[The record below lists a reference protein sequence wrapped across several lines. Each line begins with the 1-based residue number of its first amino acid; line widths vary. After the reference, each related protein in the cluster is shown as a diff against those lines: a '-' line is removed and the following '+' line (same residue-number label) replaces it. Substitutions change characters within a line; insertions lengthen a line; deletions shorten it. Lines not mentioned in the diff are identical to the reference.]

1 VHSVHDPVTGSED
14 DRVRRIHLAD
24 EAEVLYD
31 LPDRGPLPL
40 VEPVL
45 GVDLREVIK
54 RDLLYRQMSNPSYQ
68 EINVPRIDPA
78 TAGPEVILLPH
89 RLSLVRKSGSYAVQD
104 ALIGRTVFL
113 QLKAAMSSWPGMGM
127 SSRAPETVVRAG

>member
-1 VHSVHDPVTGSED
+1 MTSTIIRLRKLSEPLGLDRPTAIEKCPGNAVHSVHDPVTGSED

-45 GVDLREVIK
+45 GVDLREVIE
-54 RDLLYRQMSNPSYQ
+54 RDLLYWQRSNPSYQ
-68 EINVPRIDPA
+68 KVNVPRIDPA
-78 TAGPEVILLPH
+78 LAGPEVILLPH

-104 ALIGRTVFL
+104 ALI
-113 QLKAAMSSWPGMGM
+113 
-127 SSRAPETVVRAG
+127 